1 MRLLESLTV
10 TQGRLSVPCVEAV
23 NSEPILA
30 VILLTLGI
38 CPGGVIFDDGHM
50 TKMLVFDV
58 GAHVVCFPFG
68 TVLQVVPTAGHPDPR
83 QRSRHGLK
91 DAIRRTGLVECEDR

>member
-10 TQGRLSVPCVEAV
+10 TQGRLSVLCVEAV

-50 TKMLVFDV
+50 TKSLYLMSVLMLSVS
-58 GAHVVCFPFG
+58 
-68 TVLQVVPTAGHPDPR
+68 LLVPSSRSHPQPV
-83 QRSRHGLK
+83 
-91 DAIRRTGLVECEDR
+91 T